1 MTPDEISSWEAA
13 SVNTPIL
20 IVLAVG
26 VFAVT
31 VLAGVCLLV
40 IARLRRSIKAQFDTV
55 ENLLKTVQA
64 GQPHNDP
71 GEPSYPRQGDI
82 SG

>member
-1 MTPDEISSWEAA
+1 
-13 SVNTPIL
+13 VNTQIL

-31 VLAGVCLLV
+31 VLAGVALLV

-55 ENLLKTVQA
+55 ENLLRTVQA
-64 GQPHNDP
+64 SQPRNDP
-71 GEPSYPRQGDI
+71 GEASYPRHGDI